1 MKFKYVALNSDQ
13 KVQKGSLAASSEKEA
28 QLILKDKGWNV
39 LVLKGRGKS
48 AMGKELSFG
57 KMSSGDLLFFVKHL
71 AIILKSG
78 IPLFE
83 GVQMLQEQ
91 AQGRLKSALKKVLNQ
106 VKQGTSLA
114 DAMESQPKNFPTI
127 FVQLVRSGERSGTLE
142 SSLEYLVDFLKKEQ
156 ELKKRV
162 KSAMLYPTIVMIAVF
177 LLVMVIGLFVLPQ
190 ILPLFS
196 SLNVELP
203 WTTQMLLVI
212 AEFFD
217 SYGVPFLFSLIG
229 LAILIPIV
237 LGSRW
242 VRPFAHWVYLRIPIF
257 GTIIVELNLA
267 RFFRVLAT
275 LMAAGMIID
284 RSLEIARATLSNEV
298 YKKHLISVRKGV
310 IQGNS
315 LMIMMQYHPRIFPVI
330 SMHMLRV
337 GERSGNLSDSIKYLA
352 EYYEA
357 ESSEK
362 MKNLGTLLEPVLLI
376 FVGLVVAVVAFSIIG
391 PIYSLS
397 GSIR

>member
-1 MKFKYVALNSDQ
+1 MKFKYLALNSDQ
-13 KVQKGSLAASSEKEA
+13 KLEKGTLMAGSEKEA
-28 QLILKDKGWNV
+28 NLILKDKGWNV
-39 LVLKGRGKS
+39 LVLKGGG
-48 AMGKELSFG
+48 ATLGKELSFG

-83 GVQMLQEQ
+83 GVAMLQEQ
-91 AQGRLKSALKKVLNQ
+91 AQGRLKSALKKVLAQ
-106 VKQGTSLA
+106 VKQGTALA
-114 DAMESQPKNFPTI
+114 DAMEAQPKNFPSI

-142 SSLEYLVDFLKKEQ
+142 ASLEYLVDFLKKEL

-162 KSAMLYPTIVMIAVF
+162 RSAMLYPMIVLISVF
-177 LLVMVIGLFVLPQ
+177 ILIMVIGLFVLPQ
-190 ILPLFS
+190 ILPLFG
-196 SLNVELP
+196 SLNVTLP
-203 WTTQMLLVI
+203 WSTKMLLII

-217 SYGVPFLFSLIG
+217 AHGITFLITMIALGIS
-229 LAILIPIV
+229 IPIV
-237 LGSRW
+237 LESKW
-242 VRPFAHWVYLRIPIF
+242 VKPLSHWVYLRLPLF
-257 GTIIVELNLA
+257 GKIIIELNLA
-267 RFFRVLAT
+267 RFFRVLST
-275 LMAAGMIID
+275 LMEAGMIIN
-284 RSLEIARATLSNEV
+284 RALDISRETLSNEV
-298 YKKHLISVRKGV
+298 YKKHLVSVKKGV
-310 IQGNS
+310 EQGNS
-315 LMIMMQYHPRIFPVI
+315 LMTMMAYHPVIFPVI

-337 GERSGNLSDSIKYLA
+337 GERSGNLSDSIRYLA
-352 EYYEA
+352 EYYES